1 MSDIS
6 RDITVVR
13 GSDEARQRLIV
24 AMAKE
29 LNLDQ
34 TLLAPLVVKCFCD
47 LPSCQGWRFKNGK
60 PLRLGVIG

>member
-1 MSDIS
+1 VSDIQ
-6 RDITVVR
+6 RDVSVVR

-34 TLLAPLVVKCFCD
+34 TLLASLVVKCFCD
-47 LPSCQGWRFKNGK
+47 LPTCGGWRFKNGK

>member
-1 MSDIS
+1 MKTTDNVSL
-6 RDITVVR
+6 VR

-24 AMAKE
+24 SMAKE

-34 TLLAPLVVKCFCD
+34 ELLAPLVVKCFCD
-47 LPSCQGWRFKNGK
+47 LPTCDGWRFKHGK